1 MSCGIMVGTLGIDCG
16 MDMSNLGWQAL
27 AEMPEAPRSPP
38 DSSRVVEILA
48 FPAVQLLDVA
58 GPLQVFA
65 TANDLAAGQGRP
77 RLYIAKVVTAG
88 DSRPAAS
95 ARPGL
100 LAAPPSPPDSSLG
113 TLIAPRAGGCPRPRG
128 APALVELGPG

>member
-88 DSRPAAS
+88 
-95 ARPGL
+95 G
-100 LAAPPSPPDSSLG
+100 
-113 TLIAPRAGGCPRPRG
+113 PRG
-128 APALVELGPG
+128 APPPRRGRPAPPPPPGAPPPGPPVLGAR